1 MEVTVN
7 KVIAKI
13 EDYLAKGKWI
23 YTKPNESTWVIN
35 DEFEGIENL
44 VVYYQDPL
52 VIFRIKLMEVPSSNK
67 EAFYEKLLKLNSSS
81 MTHGAYAIEG
91 KNVVIVDTL
100 EGENLDFNEFQS
112 SIESV
117 YMALSNDYKVLKSFI
132 K

>member
-7 KVIAKI
+7 NVIAKI

-23 YTKPNESTWVIN
+23 YTKPNESTWIIN

-44 VVYYQDPL
+44 VVYYQEPI
-52 VIFRIKLMEVPSSNK
+52 VIFRIKLMEVPSSKK
-67 EAFYEKLLKLNSSS
+67 EVFFEKLLTLNSSS

-117 YMALSNDYKVLKSFI
+117 YMALSNDYKVLKEFV

>member
-1 MEVTVN
+1 MN
-7 KVIAKI
+7 NVIAKI

-23 YTKPNESTWVIN
+23 YTKPNESTWIIN

-44 VVYYQDPL
+44 VVYYQEPI
-52 VIFRIKLMEVPSSNK
+52 VIFRIKLMEVPSSKK
-67 EAFYEKLLKLNSSS
+67 EVFFEKLLTLNSSS

-117 YMALSNDYKVLKSFI
+117 YMALSNDYKVLKEFV

>member
-1 MEVTVN
+1 MN
-7 KVIAKI
+7 NVIAKI

-23 YTKPNESTWVIN
+23 YTKPNENTWIIN

-44 VVYYQDPL
+44 VVYYQEPI
-52 VIFRIKLMEVPSSNK
+52 VIFRIKLMEVPSSKK
-67 EAFYEKLLKLNSSS
+67 EVFFEKLLTLNSSS

-117 YMALSNDYKVLKSFI
+117 YMALSNDYKVLKEFV